1 MQLQSN
7 SHKIALRGML
17 VATAMI
23 LSWLES
29 LLPTFVAI
37 PGIKIGLTN
46 IVVLIALYKLSY
58 KDAFII
64 NIIRIILVGITF
76 GNAFS
81 LLYSLAGGLL
91 SGTIMI
97 ILKKTGRFGITN
109 VSMAGGLCHNIGQI
123 LMAML
128 ILRTSAI
135 LYYLPVLWFSGL
147 FAGIIIGYLS
157 SLILTKIRLFRNE
170 QNT

>member
-1 MQLQSN
+1 MQLQNN
-7 SHKIALRGML
+7 SYKIALRGML

-29 LLPTFVAI
+29 LLPVFVAI
-37 PGIKIGLTN
+37 PGIKMGLTN
-46 IVVLIALYKLSY
+46 IVVLVALYKLSC

-76 GNAFS
+76 GNTFS

-91 SGTIMI
+91 SGIVMI
-97 ILKKTGRFGITN
+97 ILKKTGRFGVTN
-109 VSMAGGLCHNIGQI
+109 ISMAGGLCHNIGQI

-128 ILRTSAI
+128 LLKTSAI
-135 LYYLPVLWFSGL
+135 LYYLPVLWFSGIL
-147 FAGIIIGYLS
+147 AGIIIGLLS
-157 SLILTKIRLFRNE
+157 SLILTRICLFRNE
-170 QNT
+170 QDT

>member
-7 SHKIALRGML
+7 SHKIAVRGML

-46 IVVLIALYKLSY
+46 IVVLIALYKLNY

-64 NIIRIILVGITF
+64 NIIRVILVGITF

-135 LYYLPVLWFSGL
+135 LYYLPALWFSGI